1 MSIQAAKAV
10 WKEGEDCMEKSGMQE
25 TNRMRKSRTTIR
37 RTHAGDAANIFVRCI
52 LSDISDML
60 GGCSVEQI
68 EQTIQYFDYKCPYT
82 GQDIYTIAEGEKLAF
97 DHLIPHD
104 KESCGLNLYGNI
116 IATTDTVHIK
126 KGAKD
131 FKDFIK
137 NDTDGSDEEKAQRIK
152 KIEQFQQESG
162 YFQKIKNTDEIKA
175 LCKEQYDV
183 IQEQL
188 KNLKSE
194 YMNLLSIRGHDSG
207 IERTSEALSSS
218 MPKHNTPV
226 QTAAAYTRT
235 YTFTNEHFI
244 SYMKKIRQLSPSTA
258 QQYAAAVQRILQIEN
273 LSFEQLQSNIDRLV
287 QEYGT
292 GGSNEELGRTGHNT
306 WISALKRVQNFAAF
320 LQDQQC

>member
-1 MSIQAAKAV
+1 
-10 WKEGEDCMEKSGMQE
+10 MEKNGMQE
-25 TNRMRKSRTTIR
+25 TNRTRKSRTTIR
-37 RTHAGDAANIFVRCI
+37 RTHADDAANIFVRCI

-60 GGCSVEQI
+60 GGCSAEQI

-82 GQDIYTIAEGEKLAF
+82 GQDIYSIAEGEKLAF

-175 LCKEQYDV
+175 LCKEQYDF

-188 KNLKSE
+188 KYLKSE
-194 YMNLLSIRGHDSG
+194 YMNLLSIRCQDGG
-207 IERTSEALSSS
+207 GERTSEALSSS
-218 MPKHNTPV
+218 MPKHNTSV

-235 YTFTNEHFI
+235 YTFANEHFI
-244 SYMKKIRQLSPSTA
+244 SYMEKIRQLSPSTA

-320 LQDQQC
+320 LQDQQR

>member
-1 MSIQAAKAV
+1 
-10 WKEGEDCMEKSGMQE
+10 MEKSGMQK
-25 TNRMRKSRTTIR
+25 TNRTRKSRPTVK
-37 RTHAGDAANIFVRCI
+37 RTQSGDAANIFIRCM

-60 GGCSVEQI
+60 GGCSAEEI
-68 EQTIQYFDYKCPYT
+68 DQTVRYFDYKCPYT
-82 GQDIYTIAEGEKLAF
+82 GQNIRTEYEENRWSL
-97 DHLIPHD
+97 DHLMPHNR
-104 KESCGLNLYGNI
+104 ESCGLNLYGNI

-175 LCKEQYDV
+175 LCKEQYDF

-194 YMNLLSIRGHDSG
+194 YMNLLSIRGQDSG
-207 IERTSEALSSS
+207 GERTSEALSSS
-218 MPKHNTPV
+218 MPKHNTSV

-235 YTFTNEHFI
+235 YTFANEHFI
-244 SYMKKIRQLSPSTA
+244 SYMEKIRQLSPSTA

-320 LQDQQC
+320 LQDQQR

>member
-1 MSIQAAKAV
+1 
-10 WKEGEDCMEKSGMQE
+10 
-25 TNRMRKSRTTIR
+25 
-37 RTHAGDAANIFVRCI
+37 
-52 LSDISDML
+52 ML
-60 GGCSVEQI
+60 GGCSADKI

-82 GQDIYTIAEGEKLAF
+82 GQDLYTIAEREKLAF

-116 IATTDTVHIK
+116 IATTDTVYIK

-137 NDTDGSDEEKAQRIK
+137 NDTDGSDEEKAERIK

-175 LCKEQYDV
+175 LCKKQYDF

-188 KNLKSE
+188 KDLKSE
-194 YMNLLSIRGHDSG
+194 YMNLLSIQCQDSG
-207 IERTSEALSSS
+207 IERTSESLSSS
-218 MPKHNTPV
+218 MSKHNTPL

-258 QQYAAAVQRILQIEN
+258 QQYAAAVQRILQIEK

-292 GGSNEELGRTGHNT
+292 GGSKEELGRTGHNT

-320 LQDQQC
+320 LQDQQR

>member
-1 MSIQAAKAV
+1 
-10 WKEGEDCMEKSGMQE
+10 MEKSGMQE

-60 GGCSVEQI
+60 GGCSADKI
-68 EQTIQYFDYKCPYT
+68 EQTIQYVDYQCPYT
-82 GQDIYTIAEGEKLAF
+82 GQDLYTIAEREKLAF

-116 IATTDTVHIK
+116 IATTDTVYIK

-137 NDTDGSDEEKAQRIK
+137 NDTDGSDEEKAERIK

-175 LCKEQYDV
+175 LCKKQYDF

-188 KNLKSE
+188 KDLKSE
-194 YMNLLSIRGHDSG
+194 YMNLLSIQCQDSG
-207 IERTSEALSSS
+207 IERTSESLSSS
-218 MPKHNTPV
+218 MSKHNTPL

-258 QQYAAAVQRILQIEN
+258 QQYAAAVQRILQIEK

-292 GGSNEELGRTGHNT
+292 GGSKEELGRTGHNT

-320 LQDQQC
+320 LQDQQR

>member
-1 MSIQAAKAV
+1 
-10 WKEGEDCMEKSGMQE
+10 MEKSGMQE

-60 GGCSVEQI
+60 GGCSADKI

-82 GQDIYTIAEGEKLAF
+82 GQDLYTIAEGEKLAF

-126 KGAKD
+126 RGAKD

-137 NDTDGSDEEKAQRIK
+137 NDTDGSDEEKAERIK

-175 LCKEQYDV
+175 LCKKQYDF

-188 KNLKSE
+188 KDLKSE
-194 YMNLLSIRGHDSG
+194 YMNLLSIRCQDSG
-207 IERTSEALSSS
+207 IERTSESLSSS
-218 MPKHNTPV
+218 MSKHNTPV
-226 QTAAAYTRT
+226 QVAAAYTRT
-235 YTFTNEHFI
+235 YTFTNEYFI

-258 QQYAAAVQRILQIEN
+258 QQYAAAVQRILQIEK

-292 GGSNEELGRTGHNT
+292 GGSKEELGRTGHNT

-320 LQDQQC
+320 LQDQQR